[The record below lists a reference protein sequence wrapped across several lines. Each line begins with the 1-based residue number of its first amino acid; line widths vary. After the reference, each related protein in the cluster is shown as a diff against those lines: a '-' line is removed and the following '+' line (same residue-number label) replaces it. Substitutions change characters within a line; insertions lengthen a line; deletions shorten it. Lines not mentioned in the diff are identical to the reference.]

1 MTYLQGKEQS
11 DLFKTHTIWV
21 ARLLAQDG
29 TRVCVSEVTRS
40 EEMERRGEKE
50 FVSNVYIC
58 AHMHLSARWFLP
70 AVIWDSSDNY
80 AVKKI

>member
-50 FVSNVYIC
+50 FVSNVSIS
-58 AHMHLSARWFLP
+58 AHTCISQLGGSCQP
-70 AVIWDSSDNY
+70 SSG
-80 AVKKI
+80 IPLTTMQ